1 MELSFIHSTCK
12 TQTRLAFIE
21 YKRQLDVLLF
31 PFTKELNSNLQ
42 NQMIT
47 DIKQGVIKMLFK
59 GNVSDKQL
67 LVLTAIL
74 TNYCNIFLNV
84 SSNYSKRYSIIC
96 KISN

>member
-67 LVLTAIL
+67 VVLTAIL

-84 SSNYSKRYSIIC
+84 SSNYCKRYSI
-96 KISN
+96 N

>member
-84 SSNYSKRYSIIC
+84 SSNYSKRYSI
-96 KISN
+96 N

>member
-12 TQTRLAFIE
+12 TQTRFAFIE

-84 SSNYSKRYSIIC
+84 SSNYSKRY
-96 KISN
+96 

>member
-67 LVLTAIL
+67 VVLTAIL

-84 SSNYSKRYSIIC
+84 SSNYSKRYSI
-96 KISN
+96 N

>member
-12 TQTRLAFIE
+12 TQTRFAFIE

-67 LVLTAIL
+67 LLLKAIL

-84 SSNYSKRYSIIC
+84 SSNYSKRY
-96 KISN
+96 

>member
-67 LVLTAIL
+67 GVLTAIL

-96 KISN
+96 KVST

>member
-1 MELSFIHSTCK
+1 
-12 TQTRLAFIE
+12 LAFIE

-84 SSNYSKRYSIIC
+84 SSNYSKRYSI
-96 KISN
+96 N

>member
-1 MELSFIHSTCK
+1 
-12 TQTRLAFIE
+12 LAFIE

-67 LVLTAIL
+67 VVLTAIL

-84 SSNYSKRYSIIC
+84 SSNYSKRYSI
-96 KISN
+96 N